1 LIEGLD
7 VDVESTV
14 TKFLTIEGVDLG
26 DIDAKISEVK
36 AKAKE
41 LEKME
46 DQFNQCVAVIPESDE
61 NAIKLTEEIARLK
74 D

>member
-14 TKFLTIEGVDLG
+14 TRFLTSEGVDLG
-26 DIDAKISEVK
+26 DVDSKISEVK

-46 DQFNQCVAVIPESDE
+46 DQFN
-61 NAIKLTEEIARLK
+61 
-74 D
+74 

>member
-1 LIEGLD
+1 MIEGLD

-14 TKFLTIEGVDLG
+14 TKFLTSEGVDLG
-26 DIDAKISEVK
+26 DVDAKISEVK

-46 DQFNQCVAVIPESDE
+46 DQFN
-61 NAIKLTEEIARLK
+61 
-74 D
+74 